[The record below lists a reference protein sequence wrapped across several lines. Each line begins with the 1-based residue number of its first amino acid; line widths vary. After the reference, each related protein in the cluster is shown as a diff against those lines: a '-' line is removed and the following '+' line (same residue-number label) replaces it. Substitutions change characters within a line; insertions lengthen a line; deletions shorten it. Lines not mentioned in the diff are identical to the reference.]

1 MREVRPEQLWNIFDM
16 YVTAEVSKLDK
27 SREVS
32 PWQPSNI
39 LLISVTD
46 EVLKLDKSMEARSPQ
61 L

>member
-1 MREVRPEQLWNIFDM
+1 MNIEAIV
-16 YVTAEVSKLDK
+16 VTAEVLRLDK

-32 PWQPSNI
+32 LVQPLNI
-39 LLISVTD
+39 CPISVTD